1 MCENCVML
9 IYTSWWFACKQI
21 ARRIDRQSDS
31 NKLPPN
37 LCVCS
42 IIRLETYSN
51 QSKNECISF
60 ILRLSFTNAFFVL
73 QLFIS
78 WMGLWWYE
86 IKNNV
91 LQCQSGDILTH
102 TVFDQTLTKNIRA
115 LSCKPTSQRAFFW
128 SVKICIIHINLLDQ
142 YVSFYNPDK
151 LCITVMFKC

>member
-9 IYTSWWFACKQI
+9 IYTLWWFACKQI

-102 TVFDQTLTKNIRA
+102 TVQSTRFPLKTRSLRGFFLLASVHAA
-115 LSCKPTSQRAFFW
+115 LEERGGLDKELGVTPRW
-128 SVKICIIHINLLDQ
+128 LL
-142 YVSFYNPDK
+142 PAA
-151 LCITVMFKC
+151 CITLG